1 MPEGNAVIT
10 WGHLSK
16 GDERSTGS
24 MIDQT
29 VWLAARA
36 TSYTVVC
43 EECAAE
49 HGYLGARVEGRLD
62 LEREHTATCC
72 SRGHPI
78 SVFRADRDLIGVPA
92 G

>member
-1 MPEGNAVIT
+1 
-10 WGHLSK
+10 
-16 GDERSTGS
+16 

-49 HGYLGARVEGRLD
+49 HGYLGAQVEGRLALD
-62 LEREHTATCC
+62 REHTDVTCV
-72 SRGHPI
+72 RGHWI
-78 SVFRADRDLIGVPA
+78 RIERANHHPIGVLSV
-92 G
+92 

>member
-1 MPEGNAVIT
+1 MT
-10 WGHLSK
+10 WGW
-16 GDERSTGS
+16 GDRKETD

-43 EECAAE
+43 EQCAAE
-49 HGYLGARVEGRLD
+49 HGFLGARVEGRLE
-62 LEREHTATCC
+62 LERDHTATCC

-78 SVFRADRDLIGVPA
+78 SVVRAIHDPVGVPA
-92 G
+92 A

>member
-1 MPEGNAVIT
+1 
-10 WGHLSK
+10 
-16 GDERSTGS
+16 

-49 HGYLGARVEGRLD
+49 HGFLGARVVGRLE
-62 LEREHTATCC
+62 LEREHTATSC

-78 SVFRADRDLIGVPA
+78 SVVRTSDDPIGVRFH
-92 G
+92 

>member
-1 MPEGNAVIT
+1 
-10 WGHLSK
+10 
-16 GDERSTGS
+16 

-29 VWLAARA
+29 IWLAARA

-49 HGYLGARVEGRLD
+49 HGYAGARVEGRLE
-62 LEREHTATCC
+62 LERDHTATCC
-72 SRGHPI
+72 TRGHPI
-78 SVFRADRDLIGVPA
+78 SILRSLEEPIGVRF

>member
-1 MPEGNAVIT
+1 
-10 WGHLSK
+10 
-16 GDERSTGS
+16 

-49 HGYLGARVEGRLD
+49 HGYLGARVEGRLE

-72 SRGHPI
+72 TRGVIRSASSVRSRRRSACIPI
-78 SVFRADRDLIGVPA
+78 RTGMILECQPP
-92 G
+92 

>member
-1 MPEGNAVIT
+1 VGLVNGV
-10 WGHLSK
+10 
-16 GDERSTGS
+16 ERRPG

-49 HGYLGARVEGRLD
+49 HGFLGARVEGRLE
-62 LEREHTATCC
+62 LERDHTATCC

-78 SVFRADRDLIGVPA
+78 SVVRAVPEHA
-92 G
+92 GMSAA